1 MKVKVRSTA
10 RYQVV
15 VTERPDCRTATSPVV
30 KVRAKRPKPH
40 K

>member
-1 MKVKVRSTA
+1 MRSIPMSGA
-10 RYQVV
+10 V